1 MEDVVVCEALEKS
14 YPLGLGGLARVRDV
28 LQPDRNARRF
38 TALKNVSFALK
49 AGETLGVLGVNGAG
63 KSTLLKLIAG
73 VSAPTAG
80 RVETRGR
87 VGAIL
92 ELGAGFLGEYTGRQN
107 ARMSLA
113 LSGLKG
119 AALDD
124 AADKAA
130 EFAGIGEFFDA
141 PVRVYSSGMFVR
153 LAFACATA
161 VQPDLLLVDEAL
173 SVGDLRFQAKCVQKM
188 RAMLQAGSALV
199 FVSHDLSA
207 IKSLCERCLLL
218 NGGQM
223 QALGPPDEVAETYC
237 RLLEAGRQ
245 TAPMPNAPT
254 DGQEA
259 GGKARFVGA
268 TLRAMGSEAPAASL
282 AFGEEALLEA
292 EIECLADIPALVA
305 GYHIQDGAGVDA
317 VYCDT
322 AISGER
328 IEGLRAGERLKLQ
341 WRFAALLNEGPHN
354 VVLSAAEPVDL
365 EHGLARPL
373 CRLPRA
379 AQFFVER
386 RPGAK
391 LHGLTTW
398 NTEVA
403 VCRSR

>member
-28 LQPDRNARRF
+28 LRPDRNARRF

-49 AGETLGVLGVNGAG
+49 AGEPLGVLGVNGAG

-173 SVGDLRFQAKCVQKM
+173 SVGTLGFRPSVCKKC
-188 RAMLQAGSALV
+188 
-199 FVSHDLSA
+199 
-207 IKSLCERCLLL
+207 
-218 NGGQM
+218 
-223 QALGPPDEVAETYC
+223 
-237 RLLEAGRQ
+237 
-245 TAPMPNAPT
+245 APCS
-254 DGQEA
+254 
-259 GGKARFVGA
+259 R
-268 TLRAMGSEAPAASL
+268 PAARWCSS
-282 AFGEEALLEA
+282 ATTFR
-292 EIECLADIPALVA
+292 
-305 GYHIQDGAGVDA
+305 Q
-317 VYCDT
+317 
-322 AISGER
+322 S
-328 IEGLRAGERLKLQ
+328 RAC
-341 WRFAALLNEGPHN
+341 A
-354 VVLSAAEPVDL
+354 SAA
-365 EHGLARPL
+365 
-373 CRLPRA
+373 C
-379 AQFFVER
+379 
-386 RPGAK
+386 
-391 LHGLTTW
+391 
-398 NTEVA
+398 
-403 VCRSR
+403 S

>member
-1 MEDVVVCEALEKS
+1 M
-14 YPLGLGGLARVRDV
+14 
-28 LQPDRNARRF
+28 
-38 TALKNVSFALK
+38 
-49 AGETLGVLGVNGAG
+49 
-63 KSTLLKLIAG
+63 
-73 VSAPTAG
+73 
-80 RVETRGR
+80 
-87 VGAIL
+87 
-92 ELGAGFLGEYTGRQN
+92 
-107 ARMSLA
+107 
-113 LSGLKG
+113 
-119 AALDD
+119 
-124 AADKAA
+124 
-130 EFAGIGEFFDA
+130 
-141 PVRVYSSGMFVR
+141 
-153 LAFACATA
+153 
-161 VQPDLLLVDEAL
+161 
-173 SVGDLRFQAKCVQKM
+173 
-188 RAMLQAGSALV
+188 
-199 FVSHDLSA
+199 
-207 IKSLCERCLLL
+207 
-218 NGGQM
+218 
-223 QALGPPDEVAETYC
+223 
-237 RLLEAGRQ
+237 
-245 TAPMPNAPT
+245 APMPNEPT

-259 GGKARFVGA
+259 GGKARFVEA

-292 EIECLADIPALVA
+292 EIECLADIPAVVA